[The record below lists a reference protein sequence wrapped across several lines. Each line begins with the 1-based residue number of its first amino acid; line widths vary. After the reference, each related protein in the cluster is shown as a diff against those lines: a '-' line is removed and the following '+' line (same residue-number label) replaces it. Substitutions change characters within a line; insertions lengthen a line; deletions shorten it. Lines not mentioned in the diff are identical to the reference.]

1 MNVFELPVIDKIVA
15 SIGMAIDRIL
25 PDRNQRFSMS
35 VEAATGNIRAEL
47 GGQGWL
53 SGNWRAMVSLGVWGL
68 LGFDHVMGRELDL
81 LWLGIG
87 LLCLSGYTLNRET
100 IANITEFFKALRE
113 QKPKEK

>member
-1 MNVFELPVIDKIVA
+1 MDPATWPLIGDVIRLFSGAADKLI
-15 SIGMAIDRIL
+15 

-68 LGFDHVMGRELDL
+68 LGYDHVMARPLDL

-87 LLCLSGYTLNRET
+87 LLCLSGYVLNRET
-100 IANITEFFKALRE
+100 IQNISEFLKSLRE

>member
-1 MNVFELPVIDKIVA
+1 MDPATWPLIGDVIRLFSGAADKLI
-15 SIGMAIDRIL
+15 

-53 SGNWRAMVSLGVWGL
+53 SGNWRAMV
-68 LGFDHVMGRELDL
+68 
-81 LWLGIG
+81 
-87 LLCLSGYTLNRET
+87 CLSGYVLNRET
-100 IANITEFFKALRE
+100 IQNISEFLKSLRE